1 MKRISLLITTLIL
14 SAAMLFNVSCGEG
27 SGSASSK
34 TGEPQPS
41 PSSSAEDD
49 SVKEPAKGSDVTTST
64 PTDASS
70 SSVITEETVVE
81 EINTIVETEE
91 STSDEE
97 TTEYNETASE
107 ESDNGTGEIASDN
120 TGESDSSTDGAPTE
134 TELTSGSDTL
144 AESDPENTDSTE
156 SDIAVNDSDGT
167 TNSEADESDGTD
179 IPEIP
184 AVAETPAPA
193 PSAEEILDEEL
204 PLIAADDDEPVTD
217 DTSITDEAGIV
228 LEDAQVVAE
237 PSEGSEWFTVPD
249 QPLDNPEYA
258 ALAEELEQLVERAE
272 QIIKLIDK
280 MPNEKARQAQ
290 IKRLEDIEQ
299 AIASIRNQIGYSD
312 VQSGIYTASANQQ
325 LDLTVS
331 GITEPGYYSLSVVAK
346 NVFGTLPDNYGYFN
360 LSVSDNS
367 GSAAGNILVPA
378 SDKTYQKGSALVY
391 LNPGT
396 NNLKL
401 KWTNDYYIEGSYDA
415 NIQIK
420 SIMLNRTSASDRAQL
435 APYKD
440 DLTRSALQYTS
451 SSDGVFWTRDGALIY
466 QSGNSISFNY
476 PMLDK
481 GRYQIVIW
489 ARNHGEIKSKPQFKR
504 FEFDVYASTGESELV
519 SVNAHHKN
527 FKAGKGSMDISG
539 GDTTIEITWIN
550 DGPEDVVL
558 ELKQIELKRIGD
570 YQGSALSAYLLGTG
584 SGNRLLI
591 IILLIFFTSI
601 GITLSIYHKRQC
613 IRVRK

>member
-1 MKRISLLITTLIL
+1 MRRINLLLTAIIL
-14 SAAMLFNVSCGEG
+14 SAAMLFNVSCGDG
-27 SGSASSK
+27 SGSTSPK
-34 TGEPQPS
+34 DGEPESS
-41 PSSSAEDD
+41 PNSYADEDP
-49 SVKEPAKGSDVTTST
+49 VKEPAKGSDVTTST
-64 PTDASS
+64 PSDTTSDPI
-70 SSVITEETVVE
+70 ITEEIVVE
-81 EINTIVETEE
+81 EIQTIAETEALP
-91 STSDEE
+91 SNEE
-97 TTEYNETASE
+97 KA
-107 ESDNGTGEIASDN
+107 ESDQSITDDSDNKSEQIASDI
-120 TGESDSSTDGAPTE
+120 TEDTDSSIDETPAE
-134 TELTSGSDTL
+134 TEITSGSDPV
-144 AESDPENTDSTE
+144 AESDSENTESTE
-156 SDIAVNDSDGT
+156 PAVAVNNSDDT
-167 TNSEADESDGTD
+167 TNSEADETDETD

-193 PSAEEILDEEL
+193 PSADEILAEEL

-280 MPNEKARQAQ
+280 MPNDKARQAQ

-346 NVFGTLPDNYGYFN
+346 NVFGTLPDSYGYFN

-367 GSAAGNILVPA
+367 GSAEGNILVPA
-378 SDKTYQKGSALVY
+378 SDNTYQKGSALVY

-420 SIMLNRTSASDRAQL
+420 NIILNKTSASDRAQL

-451 SSDGVFWTRDGALIY
+451 SSDGVFWTRDGALID

-504 FEFDVYASTGESELV
+504 FEFDVYTSTGESELV

-527 FKAGKGSMDISG
+527 FKAGKGSIDISG

-550 DGPEDVVL
+550 DGPEDVIL

-570 YQGSALSAYLLGTG
+570 YQGSALSAYLLGTD

-601 GITLSIYHKRQC
+601 GIALSLYHKRQC

>member
-27 SGSASSK
+27 SGSTSSK

-120 TGESDSSTDGAPTE
+120 TGESDSSTDEAPAE
-134 TELTSGSDTL
+134 TGLASDSGPA
-144 AESDPENTDSTE
+144 AETDPEDPDSTE
-156 SDIAVNDSDGT
+156 PAVAVNDSDEAS
-167 TNSEADESDGTD
+167 SETDESDETD

-193 PSAEEILDEEL
+193 PSADEILAEDL
-204 PLIAADDDEPVTD
+204 PQITVAEDEPVTD
-217 DTSITDEAGIV
+217 DTSITEEAKIV
-228 LEDAQVVAE
+228 LEDAQVAVE
-237 PSEGSEWFTVPD
+237 PSECSEWFTVPE

-258 ALAEELEQLVERAE
+258 ELTEELAQLTERAE

-290 IKRLEDIEQ
+290 IDRLEDIQQ
-299 AIASIRNQIGYSD
+299 AIADIRNQIGYSD
-312 VQSGIYTASANQQ
+312 VQSGIYTSISNQQ
-325 LDLTVS
+325 LDLTIS
-331 GITEPGYYSLSVVAK
+331 GITEPGFYSLSVIAK
-346 NVFGTLPDNYGYFN
+346 NIFGSLPDNYAYFN
-360 LSVSDNS
+360 LSVYDNN
-367 GSAAGNILVPA
+367 GTTAGNILVPA

-391 LNPGT
+391 LNPGE
-396 NNLKL
+396 NSLKL

-420 SIMLNRTSASDRAQL
+420 NIILNKTSASDRAQL

-440 DLTRSALQYTS
+440 DYTRSALQYTS

-466 QSGNSISFNY
+466 QSGNSISFSY
-476 PMLDK
+476 PMLEK
-481 GRYQIVIW
+481 GRYQIIIW
-489 ARNHGEIKSKPQFKR
+489 ARNHGQIKSKPEFKK
-504 FEFDVYASTGESELV
+504 FEFDVYASTGESGVV

-527 FKAGKGSMDISG
+527 FKAGRSSIDLSG
-539 GDTTIEITWIN
+539 GDTTIEITWTN
-550 DGPEDVVL
+550 DGPEDVIL
-558 ELKQIELKRIGD
+558 ELKQIELKKIGD
-570 YQGSALSAYLLGTG
+570 YQGSALSAYLLGTT

-591 IILLIFFTSI
+591 ISLLIFFTSI
-601 GITLSIYHKRQC
+601 GAALSIYHNRQC
-613 IRVRK
+613 IRVQK